1 MFDYIGNSHGTN
13 VLSIIA
19 GYIENQFYGTA
30 IDAEFYLFRT
40 EDVSSENPVEESYW
54 VEAIERADSLG
65 IDIANTSLG
74 YRIYDNSS
82 YSYSQEE
89 MDGTTAFITR
99 GSNIAYEK
107 GIILVNSAG
116 NSSVNGV
123 IAPADSRGVFSIG
136 AVDGLG
142 NYASFSSQGNNFQQV
157 IKPDISARGS
167 GTYLINSLDNLVQG
181 GGTSYSSPII
191 AGSVACLLQ
200 AFPTLKNNQIMNI
213 IRYTA
218 SQYQYPDYYLG
229 YGIPNFELAY
239 QLALNVEEAPIIIFP
254 NPVDEILNIVSTID
268 GYLEIKIFDI
278 SGKLLYSSI
287 INGMNNV
294 LLMQNFQKGIYILEI
309 KSEYDDLEIFKI
321 VKH

>member
-1 MFDYIGNSHGTN
+1 MISSSYFL
-13 VLSIIA
+13 VLSWNNGFILNFSVRYPYFNPLLH
-19 GYIENQFYGTA
+19 YIFLA
-30 IDAEFYLFRT
+30 KFLLKR
-40 EDVSSENPVEESYW
+40 
-54 VEAIERADSLG
+54 
-65 IDIANTSLG
+65 
-74 YRIYDNSS
+74 
-82 YSYSQEE
+82 
-89 MDGTTAFITR
+89 
-99 GSNIAYEK
+99 
-107 GIILVNSAG
+107 
-116 NSSVNGV
+116 
-123 IAPADSRGVFSIG
+123 
-136 AVDGLG
+136 
-142 NYASFSSQGNNFQQV
+142 
-157 IKPDISARGS
+157 
-167 GTYLINSLDNLVQG
+167 YLINSLDNLVQG

-294 LLMQNFQKGIYILEI
+294 LLMHNFQKGIYILEI